1 MTLHNGRITIKLII
15 QNDLDDERGELNM
28 DVINTD
34 VMLKFRDDFF
44 NARRDFLN
52 KNHVY
57 RNHINKF
64 IEYLCLP
71 EVKLSDTPTRIN
83 IDVVESCIKYYH
95 DKGEL
100 NSRSTMES
108 HLESVK
114 SFYDYLSEAGKAID
128 IFSDYSYSKFKDD
141 IVEKYSLLE
150 PVERGSY
157 DCKDIKM
164 ILINLDKA
172 IDIFQGE
179 SAGTR
184 EEERHLQRIILRLFI
199 KITLIAPAKRS
210 VITSIKKSDIK
221 EEFKKLSIN
230 GIDINIPCGLSR
242 DLCAALKYAESKNKE
257 AIKEDDFI
265 FEYIYKYKGKF
276 RVESLNA
283 WFYNVAQDF
292 GVMENERK
300 DKKTLAVEPIKN
312 MVIQMM
318 VNNMINPVFIS
329 KIAGL
334 TLSMIEATYYPKD
347 WNIKYEEDINQCIN
361 KSIAQND
368 YYCYI

>member
-1 MTLHNGRITIKLII
+1 MDIMLI
-15 QNDLDDERGELNM
+15 
-28 DVINTD
+28 
-34 VMLKFRDDFF
+34 FRDDYF
-44 NARRDFLN
+44 NKRKDLLK

-64 IEYLCLP
+64 IDYLCLP
-71 EVKLSDTPTRIN
+71 EVKLSDRPTCIN
-83 IDVVESCIKYYH
+83 RDVVEACIKYYH

-100 NSRSTMES
+100 NSRSTMEC

-114 SFYDYLSEAGKAID
+114 SFYDYLSEAGKATD
-128 IFSDYSYSKFKDD
+128 IFSDYSYSKFKDE

-157 DCKDIKM
+157 NCEDIKT
-164 ILINLDKA
+164 ILINLDRS
-172 IDIFQGE
+172 IDSFQE
-179 SAGTR
+179 EFAGIR
-184 EEERHLQRIILRLFI
+184 EEDRHLQRIILRLFI

-210 VITSIKKSDIK
+210 IITDIKKSDIK
-221 EEFKKLSIN
+221 EAFKKLSIN

-257 AIKEDDFI
+257 PIKEEDNV
-265 FEYIYKYKGKF
+265 FEYLYRYKGKF

-283 WFYNVAQDF
+283 WFYNITQDF
-292 GVMENERK
+292 GVLENERK

-318 VNNMINPVFIS
+318 VDNMINPVFIS

-334 TLSMIEATYYPKD
+334 SLSMIEATYYPKD
-347 WNIKYEEDINQCIN
+347 WNVKYEEDINKCIN

-368 YYCYI
+368 YYCYV

>member
-1 MTLHNGRITIKLII
+1 
-15 QNDLDDERGELNM
+15 M
-28 DVINTD
+28 DI
-34 VMLKFRDDFF
+34 MLMFRDDYF
-44 NARRDFLN
+44 NKRRELLN

-57 RNHINKF
+57 RNHIKKF
-64 IEYLCLP
+64 IDYLCLP
-71 EVKLSDTPTRIN
+71 EVKLSDMPTRIN
-83 IDVVESCIKYYH
+83 KDVVEACIKYYH

-114 SFYDYLSEAGKAID
+114 SFYDYLSESGKASD

-150 PVERGSY
+150 PVERGIY
-157 DCKDIKM
+157 NCEDIKT
-164 ILINLDKA
+164 ILINLDKS
-172 IDIFQGE
+172 IDNFQGE
-179 SAGTR
+179 SAGIR

-210 VITSIKKSDIK
+210 VITNMKKSDIK
-221 EEFKKLSIN
+221 EELKKLSIN

-257 AIKEDDFI
+257 PIEEKDTI
-265 FEYIYKYKGKF
+265 FEYLYRYKGKF

-283 WFYNVAQDF
+283 WFYNIAQDF
-292 GVMENERK
+292 GVLENERK

-318 VNNMINPVFIS
+318 VDNMINPVFIS

-347 WNIKYEEDINQCIN
+347 WNVKCEEDINKCVN

-368 YYCYI
+368 YYCYV

>member
-1 MTLHNGRITIKLII
+1 MEVMIKYK
-15 QNDLDDERGELNM
+15 DDYFNERGEL
-28 DVINTD
+28 
-34 VMLKFRDDFF
+34 LK
-44 NARRDFLN
+44 

-57 RNHINKF
+57 RNHIKKF
-64 IEYLCLP
+64 IDYLCLP
-71 EVKLSDTPTRIN
+71 EVNLSDSPTRIN
-83 IDVVESCIKYYH
+83 RDVVEACIKYYH

-114 SFYDYLSEAGKAID
+114 SFYDYLSEVGKAID

-141 IVEKYSLLE
+141 IVEKYNLLE
-150 PVERGSY
+150 PTERGTY
-157 DCKDIKM
+157 DCEDIKT

-172 IDIFQGE
+172 IDNFQCE
-179 SAGTR
+179 SSNIR
-184 EEERHLQRIILRLFI
+184 EEERQLQRIILRLFI

-210 VITSIKKSDIK
+210 VITNIKKSDIQG
-221 EEFKKLSIN
+221 EYKKLSIN
-230 GIDINIPCGLSR
+230 GIDVNIPCGLSR
-242 DLCAALKYAESKNKE
+242 DLSAALKYAESKNGE
-257 AIKEDDFI
+257 PIREDENI
-265 FEYIYKYKGKF
+265 FEYLYRYKGKF
-276 RVESLNA
+276 RMESLNA
-283 WFYNVAQDF
+283 WFYNIAQDF
-292 GVMENERK
+292 GVMKNERK

-318 VNNMINPVFIS
+318 VDNMINPVLIS

-347 WNIKYEEDINQCIN
+347 WNVKYEEDINKCIN

-368 YYCYI
+368 YYCYV